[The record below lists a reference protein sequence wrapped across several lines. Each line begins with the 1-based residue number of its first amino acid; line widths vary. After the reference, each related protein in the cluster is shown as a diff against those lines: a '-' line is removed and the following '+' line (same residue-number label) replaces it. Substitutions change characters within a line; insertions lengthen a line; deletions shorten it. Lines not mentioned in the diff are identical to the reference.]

1 MDTERQIA
9 AKARDARHSAGERSA
24 ARFSA
29 VAAVFA
35 ALCAACAFF
44 TLILVVRRSF
54 TSGLWPAVPAAAIVF
69 AVVLYLLYRQRR
81 GSAASA
87 APASAPAAPGRDWF
101 KVYLIAQAVSFPLML
116 IAARVLMGNIG
127 NDYHILFD
135 IALAHVDGEACPWPF
150 EYGQYPNNHL
160 ILMVMIYLFEAIR
173 AIAPSASGTT
183 LMWIHVILN
192 VVCVQAALLVVA
204 QAAREVF
211 GPRKGALTGALML
224 ICVPIWINLQNA
236 YSDTAGLLFV
246 ALQLRVMAH
255 IWANPGM
262 GLRPL
267 ACWSLALGAFAG
279 IGFEIKATCAVIVVA
294 AIVCAWVVLKPRIA
308 AILTAASI
316 AACITCIAAVG
327 ALVDVVRPADLPYDE
342 AIQDEYKYPYVH
354 WLMMALNV
362 DGEGAYYE
370 DDYFFTRSFP
380 TYVEK
385 AEADKAV
392 LAERLE
398 TLGFSGVLR
407 QVTITKPTTLWGY
420 GALIRQYEYEALTET
435 GGAMGAAYKLV
446 LMFAQTYHLVMLAAI
461 IAAACWL
468 VARRRE
474 VGVGLSRF
482 RRGRWDGE
490 GTSTEKAASGEAA
503 QAAASSRTRQSA
515 ETFFVFALFV
525 AVFGLCAFLCGIWEV
540 KPRYL
545 VHVMPLFVMLE
556 AFGWGCLSQWVR
568 FTAEKNR

>member
-1 MDTERQIA
+1 MDAERQMT
-9 AKARDARHSAGERSA
+9 AKAGKLKAPANARSA
-24 ARFSA
+24 ARFSV

-35 ALCAACAFF
+35 VLCAACAFW

-54 TSGLWPAVPAAAIVF
+54 MSGLGLAVPAAALVF

-81 GSAASA
+81 KPASDASAEAA
-87 APASAPAAPGRDWF
+87 APAPKRNWF
-101 KVYLIAQAVSFPLML
+101 KIYLIAQAVSFPLML
-116 IAARVLMGNIG
+116 VAARVLMGNIG

-135 IALAHVDGEACPWPF
+135 IALAHVDGQPCPWPF

-160 ILMVMIYLFEAIR
+160 ILMVMIYLFEAVR
-173 AIAPSASGTT
+173 AIAPAASGTT

-192 VVCVQAALLVVA
+192 VVCVQAALLLVA
-204 QAAREVF
+204 QTARQIF
-211 GPRKGALTGALML
+211 GPAKGALAGALML
-224 ICVPIWINLQNA
+224 LSVPVWINLQNA

-246 ALQLRVMAH
+246 ALQLRIVAH

-262 GLRPL
+262 GLRSL

-279 IGFEIKATCAVIVVA
+279 IGFEIKATCAVVVVA
-294 AIVCAWVVLKPRIA
+294 AIVCAWVVTRPRVA
-308 AILTAASI
+308 AIVTAASV
-316 AACITCIAAVG
+316 AACIACIAFTG
-327 ALVDVVRPADLPYDE
+327 ALVDIVRPADLPYDE
-342 AIQDEYKYPYVH
+342 AIQDEFKYPYVH

-380 TYVEK
+380 TYAEK
-385 AEADKAV
+385 TAADKAV

-398 TLGFSGVLR
+398 TLGVGGVLR
-407 QVTITKPTTLWGY
+407 QVAVAKPTTLWGY

-435 GGAMGAAYKLV
+435 GGAMGAAYRLV
-446 LMFAQTYHLVMLAAI
+446 LGFAQTCHLVMLCCI
-461 IAAACWL
+461 IAGACWL
-468 VARRRE
+468 VARRRD
-474 VGVGLSRF
+474 VGEALAGF
-482 RRGRWDGE
+482 RRGFGE
-490 GTSTEKAASGEAA
+490 G
-503 QAAASSRTRQSA
+503 AAAKAEGSA
-515 ETFFVFALFV
+515 EVAETTLAHRSAELVFVITLFV

-556 AFGWGCLSQWVR
+556 TFGWGCLAQGFR
-568 FTAEKNR
+568 RAGELDR